1 MLFVIAIQYKNVYKS
16 KEHIQYMDLPKLTGI
31 DGMLRDTYLTLD
43 KYFQKEGGLHIWA
56 YSSDLKIGI
65 TRKEFLTS
73 GLKIFSKEFKKL
85 GYNGEK
91 IIKLILINQS
101 TKTRIDI
108 DYLTREEIFNMAI
121 TKDNA
126 TEEHKGILL
135 KRIEEIVTS

>member
-1 MLFVIAIQYKNVYKS
+1 
-16 KEHIQYMDLPKLTGI
+16 MDLPRLYGI
-31 DGMLRDTYLTLD
+31 DESLRDTYLSLD
-43 KYFQKEGGLHIWA
+43 NYFKEKGGLHIWA
-56 YSSDLKIGI
+56 YSSNLKIGI

-85 GYNGEK
+85 GYNDER

-108 DYLTREEIFNMAI
+108 DYLTKDEIFNMAI
-121 TKDNA
+121 TKDNT
-126 TEEHKGILL
+126 TEEHKGISL